1 MMFYPAMD
9 WKTRST
15 FSYFII
21 FSLLSLH
28 YPVSDGASGVYFLD
42 SFAQRYVRPSS
53 PDETSSMSLPE
64 VGAAVSVL
72 LGFAPPATLS
82 DESSSKLNEVLAPNP
97 FDRPRA
103 VLLLEVTGVEGSHF
117 LVGSKKFVSTAHRRD
132 ILGNTNKADIHL
144 PGEEFVSLLTL
155 NEPLDSE
162 AELSEKELIDFAS
175 WLHGSYVAVS
185 EEQYSGELTIP
196 LENEAELKFDLSKKE
211 VREFIRSLISLT
223 LNSHKAMELHHDLSE
238 SEKHRA
244 ELVVARFAAFE
255 AMEIKHGKENVAQ
268 AMRLSVH
275 VISKIF
281 DLLHNAYK
289 GEIVGVVVYNPTSEP
304 MLNVILDSRPSARW
318 LEEIHSPIND
328 TLIEAQILV
337 RRTVAWSTGI
347 LLIIAT
353 LLGIYALLNMSVTR
367 DTLLYS
373 NVKLD

>member
-1 MMFYPAMD
+1 MD
-9 WKTRST
+9 WKPRST
-15 FSYFII
+15 LSYFII
-21 FSLLSLH
+21 ISLLSLH

-42 SFAQRYVRPSS
+42 SSAQRYVRPSS

-155 NEPLDSE
+155 NEPLDSV
-162 AELSEKELIDFAS
+162 AEFSEKELIDFAS

-211 VREFIRSLISLT
+211 VREFLRSLISLT
-223 LNSHKAMELHHDLSE
+223 LNIHKAMDLHHDLSE
-238 SEKHRA
+238 SEKNRA
-244 ELVVARFAAFE
+244 ELVVARFAAIE
-255 AMEIKHGKENVAQ
+255 AMEIKHGTENVAQ

-281 DLLHNAYK
+281 DLLCNAYK
-289 GEIVGVVVYNPTSEP
+289 GEIVGVVVYNPASEP

-318 LEEIHSPIND
+318 LEEIYTPIND
-328 TLIEAQILV
+328 TLIEAQLLV